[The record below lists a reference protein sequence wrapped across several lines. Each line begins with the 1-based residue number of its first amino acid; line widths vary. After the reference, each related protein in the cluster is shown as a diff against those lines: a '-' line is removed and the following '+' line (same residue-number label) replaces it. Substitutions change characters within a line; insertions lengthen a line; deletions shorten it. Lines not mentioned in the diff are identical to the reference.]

1 MEWLDI
7 INNRHT
13 TFAWEEDKIPTEE
26 ELVDVLQEVFAHIPS
41 KNLQFPYQVRLL
53 RNNDPAISKEIMTI
67 CKRNDHKTDEED
79 PGNPQVLAPW
89 LIGFCSRYVADLESR
104 YETEST
110 RGLDTFELPE
120 VGTRERKAKI
130 QDRAGSERG
139 QVQTENIEIGIM
151 STYIMLAMAN
161 RGIQTGMCQNIQR
174 DYTRAEE
181 IFDIDSD
188 VKNLDFRFIMGVG
201 YGKDASVKHEYFD
214 PRIDKTKLIPFKPVN
229 VEKVYPRPAFDD
241 VIKVIK

>member
-7 INNRHT
+7 IENRHT
-13 TFAWEEDKIPTEE
+13 TFAWQEDKIPTEE
-26 ELVDVLQEVFAHIPS
+26 ELIDVLQEVFAHIPS

-53 RNNDPAISKEIMTI
+53 RNDDPEIRKEIMTI
-67 CKRNDHKTDEED
+67 CKRNDHMTDEED
-79 PGNPQVLAPW
+79 KGNPQILAPW
-89 LIGFCSRYVADLESR
+89 LIGFCSRWVADLESR
-104 YETEST
+104 YETESI
-110 RGLDTFELPE
+110 RGLDTFELPKI
-120 VGTRERKAKI
+120 GTRERKVKVK
-130 QDRAGSERG
+130 DRQGSEQG

-188 VKNLDFRFIMGVG
+188 VRNLDFRFIMGVG
-201 YGKDASVKHEYFD
+201 YGKDIDTKHEYFD
-214 PRIDKTKLIPFKPVN
+214 PRIDKLKNIPFKPTN
-229 VEKVYPRPAFDD
+229 VEKVYPRPNFDD
-241 VIKVIK
+241 VIKVVK